1 MEDEATGGPA
11 HSKNLH
17 CLPSVAEQAKYGR
30 PQFGPAFLVTCC
42 ATGMPH
48 LQFGRVRVIGR
59 RPVGKAR
66 QACRLLG
73 VCFIHRQGK
82 GSRKRNRS

>member
-11 HSKNLH
+11 LEELH

-30 PQFGPAFLVTCC
+30 RIRARFLVTCC

-73 VCFIHRQGK
+73 VCFIPGK
-82 GSRKRNRS
+82 EVVRLSVVNVMG

>member
-48 LQFGRVRVIGR
+48 LQFGRVRVIDDARSAKRAR
-59 RPVGKAR
+59 RVDYQYLGFASFTGK
-66 QACRLLG
+66 
-73 VCFIHRQGK
+73 
-82 GSRKRNRS
+82 RKS